1 MLKRETLHTTSCPTL
16 HCRRPRGMTARNFT
30 LIELLVVI
38 AIIAILA
45 AMLLPAL
52 NKAKRTA
59 NTISCLNNH
68 KSILSAY
75 LSYATTNKDWL
86 MPTKVYDTT
95 WPMLAA
101 RETNLATSVKF
112 RSCPGEPI
120 PYTGSSTGGKGYG
133 YSHYGLNSNLGGY
146 TPDKPDSSAA
156 TRNKYQL
163 FRKVT
168 VSFQPSKTMVST
180 ENGRKSGLDLR
191 SNGSIKW
198 HSFRH
203 GGKYDPRLGET
214 VPTIST
220 GTKINDGF
228 LDGHAETLPKK
239 RYQVLLSSNMR
250 IFYEGWRGLGNAMN
264 K

>member
-1 MLKRETLHTTSCPTL
+1 MLKRKLLHRISCPA
-16 HCRRPRGMTARNFT
+16 CRREGRTARDFT

-52 NKAKRTA
+52 NNAKRTA
-59 NTISCLNNH
+59 HTISCLNNH

-75 LSYATTNKDWL
+75 SSYTTNNKDWL
-86 MPTKVYDTT
+86 MPTRVYDTT

-112 RSCPGEPI
+112 RSCPGEPV
-120 PYTGSSTGGKGYG
+120 PYTGSSKNGLGYG
-133 YSHYGLNSNLGGY
+133 YGHYGLNSNLGGY
-146 TPDKPDSSAA
+146 NPDKPSSTAS

-163 FRKVT
+163 FRKIT
-168 VSFQPSKTMVST
+168 VSFQPSATMVST
-180 ENGRKSGLDLR
+180 ENARKDSLDLR
-191 SNGSIKW
+191 SNGGIYW

-203 GGKYDPRLGET
+203 GGHYDPQRG
-214 VPTIST
+214 VVQPAVST

-239 RYQVLLSSNMR
+239 RYQVKLSSNMR

-264 K
+264 P